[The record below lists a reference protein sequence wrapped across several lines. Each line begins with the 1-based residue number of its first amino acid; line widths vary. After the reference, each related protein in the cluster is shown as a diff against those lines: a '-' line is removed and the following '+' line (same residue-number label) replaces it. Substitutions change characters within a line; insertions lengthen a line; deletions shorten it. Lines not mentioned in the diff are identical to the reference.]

1 MNPIL
6 TAVLLLCILG
16 IIGSVL
22 LVAAAKFLAVSEDKR
37 VEQLQS
43 ALPGANC
50 GGCGYAGCSSYAK
63 AIAEGAPVNLCTA
76 GGQAVAERLAAI
88 MGVEAGA
95 ATQHKAVVA
104 CQTTVLPPRYDY
116 QGISS
121 CKACNTLFN
130 GKLACPYGCLGFGDC
145 AAVCPTCAISLA
157 DGHAHVDP
165 DKCIGCGKC
174 QQACPKK
181 IIFLYSSEKKPI
193 VMCANHLMAVDT
205 RKQCQTGCIGCG
217 KCQRGCPVQAITVRG
232 NVARIDY
239 DKCIGCNKCVTECP
253 VHAILPA
260 PKSSAVVS

>member
-22 LVAAAKFLAVSEDKR
+22 LVAAAKFLAVSEDER
-37 VEQLQS
+37 VQQLQS

-63 AIAEGAPVNLCTA
+63 AIAEGAPVNLCPV

-121 CKACNTLFN
+121 CKACNTLYLRWDNNLGCFTICCLCECLKALN
-130 GKLACPYGCLGFGDC
+130 SNNFLARVCLIKELN
-145 AAVCPTCAISLA
+145 TIRISFLHNHNSLCLA
-157 DGHAHVDP
+157 LSLTYR
-165 DKCIGCGKC
+165 C
-174 QQACPKK
+174 
-181 IIFLYSSEKKPI
+181 FLFSLSP
-193 VMCANHLMAVDT
+193 
-205 RKQCQTGCIGCG
+205 
-217 KCQRGCPVQAITVRG
+217 
-232 NVARIDY
+232 
-239 DKCIGCNKCVTECP
+239 
-253 VHAILPA
+253 
-260 PKSSAVVS
+260 

>member
-1 MNPIL
+1 MDIVIAI
-6 TAVLLLCILG
+6 AVLGGLG
-16 IIGSVL
+16 LVFGLVL
-22 LVAAAKFLAVSEDKR
+22 GAAAKVFHVEEDPR
-37 VEQLQS
+37 LEQLNE

-50 GGCGYAGCSSYAK
+50 GGCGFAGCSSYAK
-63 AIAEGAPVNLCTA
+63 AIAEGAPVNLCPV

-104 CQTTVLPPRYDY
+104 CQTTVLPNRYDY

-145 AAVCPTCAISLA
+145 AAVCPTGAIALV

-174 QQACPKK
+174 QEACPKK
-181 IIFLYSSEKKPI
+181 IIFLYSDDKKPI
-193 VMCANHLMAVDT
+193 VMCANHLMAIDT

-239 DKCIGCNKCVTECP
+239 DKCIACGKCITECP
-253 VHAILPA
+253 VHAILP
-260 PKSSAVVS
+260 PPQSTVVS